1 VTVRW
6 LEVSRP
12 VEGLAQRVSGAPAGN
27 QMKKWPGA
35 HPDSVAF
42 VAVLL
47 FLAVL
52 VPLHGLWEAQLLLIP
67 LLLTVPGVLLLRA
80 LRVPGRVV
88 ASFPVY
94 VPCAS
99 LVILLFSGLAVDLAG
114 PLIGIAE
121 PLRPW
126 PMLVTLELICLG
138 LVAVSAGA
146 PATVA
151 IPWRSLRRPGRAALP
166 LILPLVAA
174 AGALRLNSEH
184 GNGVALVALCACVLV
199 TIAVLIYAPK
209 LDAPLMAVVLFAVGL
224 AMLWSFSLRGASV
237 YGFDISDEY
246 YVLQQTVGAGVW
258 HAAHPGNA
266 YAALL
271 STTVLPAELHALSG
285 LPSLFVFKVLY
296 PALSAL
302 IPVAVFFL
310 ARRILSLR
318 WAFAAGALI
327 ITQSGFGQELPAV
340 ARQEIALVLFTALVA
355 AILDSE
361 LARRQRWFLIVSFAL
376 SMVLSHYTTSYVTI
390 TLLGLG
396 IALQF
401 VTSWF
406 RPVPKASGGML
417 VAFGTIA
424 VAAFFWFGP
433 VTHSSSNVTQFA
445 QVAQAQGL
453 NFLPNRAQGG
463 GLVGAYLEGNTVT
476 PMSAAQYAAAVH
488 EEYVT
493 TKPFVHPLPDAS
505 DPQYTLRSSA
515 TPTPTVRLKP
525 VYNAIGEAEII
536 AQQVIYLLAAVGALF
551 LVLRRKVPLF
561 GRQIGLLTLGTLV
574 FLVTIRLSGTLAT
587 FYNSERALLQAMIFL
602 DIPLFWCLQAV
613 AGQRKRPAGQQKTS
627 AGRRKIR
634 QAAALTAGA
643 ALIAVI
649 FSASNGLT
657 GAVLGGGTASNL
669 ANSGDD
675 YNQFYRT
682 VPELA
687 SASWLGAH
695 VRKGQLVYADE
706 YGQLPVVSTTGI
718 VSGLML
724 DVTPGTLSSQ
734 AWVYASRTNTI
745 VGQGHASFK
754 GHSVSYVFPARF
766 LTGNYNLVYT
776 NGSSEVFHR

>member
-1 VTVRW
+1 MTVRW
-6 LEVSRP
+6 LEVPRP
-12 VEGLAQRVSGAPAGN
+12 VEGLAQRVSGGPPGN
-27 QMKKWPGA
+27 PVKKWSGA

-42 VAVLL
+42 LAVLL

-52 VPLHGLWEAQLLLIP
+52 VPAHRLWEAQLLLVP

-80 LRVPGRVV
+80 LRIPGRTVV
-88 ASFPVY
+88 SFPVY

-99 LVILLFSGLAVDLAG
+99 LAVLLFSGLAADLAG

-138 LVAVSAGA
+138 LVAVSVGA
-146 PATVA
+146 PASVA

-174 AGALRLNSEH
+174 AGALRLNSGH
-184 GNGVALVALCACVLV
+184 GDGVALIALCACVLV
-199 TIAVLIYAPK
+199 TVAVLIYAPK
-209 LDAPLMAVVLFAVGL
+209 LDAPVMAVTLYAVGL
-224 AMLWSFSLRGASV
+224 AMLWSFALRGASV

-246 YVLQQTVGAGVW
+246 YVLQQTVAAGVW
-258 HAAHPGNA
+258 HTAHQDNA

-285 LPSLFVFKVLY
+285 LPALFVFKVVY

-302 IPVAVFFL
+302 IPVAVFCL

-361 LARRQRWFLIVSFAL
+361 LARRQQWFLVVSFAL
-376 SMVLSHYTTSYVTI
+376 AMILSHYTTSYVTI

-401 VTSWF
+401 VMSWF
-406 RPVPKASGGML
+406 RPVPKVSGGMV
-417 VAFGTIA
+417 VAFATTA
-424 VAAFFWFGP
+424 LAAFFWFGP
-433 VTHSSSNVTQFA
+433 VTHSSSNVSQFT

-453 NFLPNRAQGG
+453 NLLPNRAQGG

-488 EEYVT
+488 QEYVA

-505 DPQYTLRSSA
+505 DSRYALRDSA
-515 TPTPTVRLKP
+515 TPTPPVRLKP
-525 VYNAIGEAEII
+525 VYNAFGEAEII
-536 AQQVIYLLAAVGALF
+536 AQQVIYLLAAVGALC
-551 LVLRRKVPLF
+551 LVLRRKVPLV
-561 GRQIGLLTLGTLV
+561 GRLLGLLTLGTLI

-587 FYNSERALLQAMIFL
+587 FYNSERALLQAMVFL
-602 DIPLFWCLQAV
+602 DIPLFWCLQAFAV
-613 AGQRKRPAGQQKTS
+613 K
-627 AGRRKIR
+627 RKIR

-649 FSASNGLT
+649 FTASNGLT

-706 YGQLPVVSTTGI
+706 YGQLPLVSTTGI

-745 VGQGHASFK
+745 VGQAHASYK

-766 LTGNYNLVYT
+766 VNGNYDLVYT